1 MKPFVK
7 WAGGKR
13 QILGRIQE
21 FIKDSI
27 ADNENYT
34 YIEPF
39 LGGGAVFFDLAFN
52 DQRAVFILTVLKS
65 FVRLQDK
72 VNAPIVKVNA
82 LVAYVLSALDV
93 AL

>member
-39 LGGGAVFFDLAFN
+39 LGGGAVFFDLAPRKAIISDLN
-52 DQRAVFILTVLKS
+52 L
-65 FVRLQDK
+65 
-72 VNAPIVKVNA
+72 
-82 LVAYVLSALDV
+82 
-93 AL
+93 